1 MAHGARGDRG
11 RGADLLSK
19 AWALGSEPTTSTTG
33 LVQLRHVTN
42 SGASFGWGEQ
52 IPAVVLALAVVAS
65 VAVGW
70 WWAKA
75 SGPVERVA
83 VAAILGGAFGNL
95 ADVAIRGGLVA
106 ALVAREVHHCRTR
119 RAVWSIDDGLAE
131 GDWAGWKVLTDRVS
145 ATTRITGDADL
156 TVATGCGQLTSGA
169 PARGERVAKYNRLL
183 AIAASTNLPYGLA

>member
-1 MAHGARGDRG
+1 MPVIAPVAWWRTALVVIGVAA
-11 RGADLLSK
+11 ADLLSK

-52 IPAVVLALAVVAS
+52 IPAVVLALVVVAS

-83 VAAILGGAFGNL
+83 VAAILGGALGNLADRIPDGAVTDWVHVGWYPATFNL

-106 ALVAREVHHCRTR
+106 ALVAREVHHRRTR
-119 RAVWSIDDGLAE
+119 RTVVEAPQRS
-131 GDWAGWKVLTDRVS
+131 DRGV
-145 ATTRITGDADL
+145 
-156 TVATGCGQLTSGA
+156 
-169 PARGERVAKYNRLL
+169 
-183 AIAASTNLPYGLA
+183 PYP